1 MLGNARIVG
10 EWGCNSHSVN
20 THCKIILR
28 KDMNL
33 VIWRFYVKLEWIK
46 SSDSWCDVLWSTRNT
61 VESIATKRRL
71 NFINANCVS
80 KHHELSHKFWASIH
94 FLHLNRRDHIQ
105 ERRRNQRRSVTWYLS
120 SYDESRLARRSGY
133 RRVEYVVYQS
143 WSNCRF
149 VLTFVQII
157 CRVCFIL
164 DYIAIT
170 YELDYC
176 RGWRTADWLCIT
188 GDWLCITTCWYLCG
202 ER

>member
-1 MLGNARIVG
+1 MLSNVRIAR
-10 EWGCNSHSVN
+10 EWGCNSHGVN

-28 KDMNL
+28 KDINQ
-33 VIWRFYVKLEWIK
+33 VIWRFYVKIEWIK
-46 SSDSWCDVLWSTRNT
+46 SSDSWYDGSTRNT

-71 NFINANCVS
+71 IFINANCVS
-80 KHHELSHKFWASIH
+80 KHHELSHILRVSIH
-94 FLHLNRRDHIQ
+94 FHLYWRGHIR
-105 ERRRNQRRSVTWYLS
+105 ERRRNQRRSITWYLS
-120 SYDESRLARRSGY
+120 SYDESRLARRSGH

-170 YELDYC
+170 YESDYC
-176 RGWRTADWLCIT
+176 RGWRTGDWLCMT